1 MWSKK
6 LARLE
11 CEFLCRKIRHM
22 APKNRCSILVL
33 SSFLFLTLTIAMTAE
48 NPKTAHAIIPF
59 EFCVE
64 GTSLP
69 AGDYIIQHVDST
81 SYLLFRS
88 TDGKSIA
95 AVFALPMD
103 DDSATETD
111 SKLIFKV
118 ENGRHYLYGGW
129 GPFGRRVVAVESAW
143 PAPTGAARIEV
154 PITFTPA
161 SRQ

>member
-1 MWSKK
+1 MTTKRICLMVALS
-6 LARLE
+6 L
-11 CEFLCRKIRHM
+11 
-22 APKNRCSILVL
+22 LVL
-33 SSFLFLTLTIAMTAE
+33 VTLGAAAQT
-48 NPKTAHAIIPF
+48 PKTAHATIPF

-64 GTSLP
+64 GNSLP

-103 DDSATETD
+103 EDPATEPN
-111 SKLIFKV
+111 SKLIFRV

-143 PAPTGAARIEV
+143 PAPSGTARIEV
-154 PITFTPA
+154 PITFTEA